1 MDQDLSFLAKLRHKV
16 LQIFGL
22 ETVRLTQLN
31 ISWPPENIFVEM
43 RTACHIIGLSV
54 GLLKT
59 QGSDWQGTGPLVKLL
74 SMVVT

>member
-1 MDQDLSFLAKLRHKV
+1 MDQDLSFLAKLKQKV

-22 ETVRLTQLN
+22 ETVCLTQMN
-31 ISWPPENIFVEM
+31 VSWRQERIFVMM

-59 QGSDWQGTGPLVKLL
+59 QG
-74 SMVVT
+74 